1 MSVHAVVIAREMWDT
16 RDLVGPVLD
25 TGGGLK
31 AGAVSTRFEPQDL
44 NALEAALRIK
54 ESVGGEVTALSF
66 NAIGDVDVL
75 KECLYRGAD
84 QAIRIGADSTKLDT
98 AASATLAAEAIRKL
112 GDVNL
117 VLVGWTAAE
126 GESSVLGS
134 HLAGLLGMEQISFV
148 DRIMEAGDDFVIG
161 RRAIEMGEE
170 DIRVSLPALLSLGV
184 ALVEDDPRAPRPA
197 KAMLKLKHK
206 KTEIPVWN
214 PADLGVPDPAANTTT
229 VVATMESVPERV
241 IESTVVDAEDE
252 SGLKAMLD
260 RVLKGE

>member
-25 TGGGLK
+25 ANGAVK
-31 AGAVSTRFEPQDL
+31 PGAVSTRFEPQDL
-44 NALEAALRIK
+44 NALESALRIK
-54 ESVGGEVTALSF
+54 EMVGGKVTALSF

-84 QAIRIGADSTKLDT
+84 EAIRIGANPIDLDT
-98 AASATLAAEAIRKL
+98 AAAATLAAAAIRRL

-134 HLAGLLGMEQISFV
+134 CLAGLLGMEQISFV
-148 DRIMEAGDDFVIG
+148 DRIVEAGDEFVIG

-170 DIRVSLPALLSLGV
+170 DIRVDLPALLSLGV
-184 ALVEDDPRAPRPA
+184 ALIEDDPRAPRPA

-206 KTEIPVWN
+206 KTEIPVWS
-214 PADLGVPDPAANTTT
+214 PADLGVPDPASNATT
-229 VVATMESVPERV
+229 VVAAMESVPERV
-241 IESTVVDAEDE
+241 IESTAVDPEDE
-252 SGLKAMLD
+252 SGLKAMLE